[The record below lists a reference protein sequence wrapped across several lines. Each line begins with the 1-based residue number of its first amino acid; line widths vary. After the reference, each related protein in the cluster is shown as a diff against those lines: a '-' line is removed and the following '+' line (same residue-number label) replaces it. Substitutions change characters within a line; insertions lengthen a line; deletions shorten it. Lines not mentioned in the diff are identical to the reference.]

1 MNDATIIHKTNFQL
15 KGHVVS
21 GIIEQLDFADLSRDD
36 DNGNNEF
43 SLLDGILISAGILE
57 CKTEKYST
65 NQTFLEM
72 LRTGGDLVAKVL
84 TEGGKVDRAIL
95 YGLAF
100 NFNTKDAVL
109 TILNLDF
116 LKETAL
122 AMLSSEP
129 IDVHSAMNW
138 LLNCINLSE
147 DELAP

>member
-1 MNDATIIHKTNFQL
+1 
-15 KGHVVS
+15 
-21 GIIEQLDFADLSRDD
+21 
-36 DNGNNEF
+36 
-43 SLLDGILISAGILE
+43 
-57 CKTEKYST
+57 
-65 NQTFLEM
+65 M

-84 TEGGKVDRAIL
+84 TEGRKVDRAIL

-129 IDVHSAMNW
+129 IDVHSAINW